1 VLARAIRPKRGGQLQ
16 PGGDD
21 NARGERG
28 I

>member
-1 VLARAIRPKRGGQLQ
+1 LARAIRPKRGRQRQ

-21 NARGERG
+21 NAGGERG